1 MRKKSVAAMKATMPA
16 CTDTDM
22 SKTEWIPVKVVTFDW
37 IGQEKLH
44 HELHSAVGLIMR

>member
-22 SKTEWIPVKVVTFDW
+22 VVTFDW